1 MATGHRPHIDDLDDC
16 PNCGDPVWRS
26 HRCTAPGRPL
36 VTIPANFREQLAQAR
51 RAPVD
56 DPTPQQLSLYDRALR
71 EDVGL

>member
-1 MATGHRPHIDDLDDC
+1 MSTQHRPHIDDLDDC

-36 VTIPANFREQLAQAR
+36 VPMPPDWRDQVEAAR
-51 RAPVD
+51 RPSVDAPNVV
-56 DPTPQQLSLYDRALR
+56 QLRLYDRALR